1 MTCVCYSHAHQHG
14 TLMHQA
20 CCSSAQGVLDF
31 MAAAADGNV
40 RILEELLIQ
49 AAIAK
54 HISITDDINR
64 CSIYTSFHDTPA
76 ASSGRMR
83 CGMESWIGIEYRDVV

>member
-20 CCSSAQGVLDF
+20 CCPSAQGVLDLI
-31 MAAAADGNV
+31 AAAADGNV
-40 RILEELLIQ
+40 RILEDLLTQ

-54 HISITDDINR
+54 HINITDDGNR
-64 CSIYTSFHDTPA
+64 CSNYTSLHDSPA
-76 ASSGRMR
+76 AFIRR
-83 CGMESWIGIEYRDVV
+83 NEV